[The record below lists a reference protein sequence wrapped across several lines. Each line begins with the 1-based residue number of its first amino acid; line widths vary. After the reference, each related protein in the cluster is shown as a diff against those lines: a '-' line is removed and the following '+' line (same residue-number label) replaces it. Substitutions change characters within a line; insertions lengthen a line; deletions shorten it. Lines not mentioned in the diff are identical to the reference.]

1 MRKKKSLAMI
11 CALLC
16 AVAYAETV
24 TFWVKWNVNTF
35 TKVSCVSNGV
45 ERDISQGA
53 TPPCRLKANVGDKIS
68 FTANLNPGWY
78 KTYAVEDPVS
88 GEKSKYAITMANDY
102 SGTTFTI
109 VPDGLKTSQELGL
122 YVNTNQIPPNI
133 PWYVGDEI
141 LKPYDLGFRRKEFDT
156 SKSMEPVKAWAEKTT
171 KSSSGTVIKKSYSL
185 SELQDLVKKNPERTY
200 NSFLLG
206 TRPELTV
213 DPTLTISDIQIV
225 SNKMKVVVSAHLNE
239 VVNNSVDLKGING
252 SLYILTGKTL
262 EELEEQKDPKG
273 DGFGYY
279 IINWYKEDLKRL
291 FLLTYEEANLGEQ
304 EARDHFGADRTYT
317 CAGGKAYV
325 TLDMTNV
332 VNFMQIR
339 LDRKMTD

>member
-1 MRKKKSLAMI
+1 MV

-16 AVAYAETV
+16 AAACAETV
-24 TFWVKWNVNTF
+24 SFMLHWDVEAF
-35 TKVSCVSNGV
+35 TKVSYSKNGV
-45 ERDISQGA
+45 KSDFSQGA
-53 TPPCRLKANVGDKIS
+53 NPPCQLVANVGDKIS
-68 FTANLNPGWY
+68 FTADLNPGWY

-88 GEKSKYAITMANDY
+88 GEKSKNEITMANAY
-102 SGTTFTI
+102 SGTTFKI
-109 VPDGLKTSQELGL
+109 VPDELKTSQELGL
-122 YVNTNQIPPNI
+122 YVNTNQIPPNL
-133 PWYVGDEI
+133 PSYMGEEI
-141 LKPYDLGFRRKEFDT
+141 LKGSDRGFRRQEFDT
-156 SKSMEPVKAWAEKTT
+156 PESMEPVKAWAEKTT

-262 EELEEQKDPKG
+262 EELEEQKNPDG
-273 DGFGYY
+273 RGFGAH
-279 IINWYKEDLKRL
+279 IKLWHKEGLKRL

-304 EARDHFGADRTYT
+304 EARDHFGANRTYT
-317 CAGGKAYV
+317 FAGGKAYV

-332 VNFMQIR
+332 VNFIQIT
-339 LDRKMTD
+339 LDRKLTD